1 MAILEVFVV
10 TIAFYVRKGGA
21 GKSTLSYIMACTA
34 ARAGRKVLLV
44 GLDPQG
50 DAVRWASGKD
60 RPLRRD
66 DPVES
71 PYGFTA
77 IYSPGRMPSV
87 PSDKDLVIVDCP
99 PEPDAAIPL
108 VKPDIWVVALDGRSA
123 LIDTMPVIPAMKAQG
138 GSILFLLNKA
148 DAGGTRVES
157 ALREAAG
164 KVPDTIIWRESIPFS
179 GALDRVAEYAAPPW
193 DVPYGKESEGWI
205 VLERFFAKLL
215 ETVALFEARQVA
227 APVRPS
233 TPEPGARKPRRN
245 R

>member
-1 MAILEVFVV
+1 MV

-99 PEPDAAIPL
+99 PEPDDAVPL
-108 VKPDIWVVALDGRSA
+108 VKPNLWVVALDGRAA
-123 LIDTMPVIPAMKAQG
+123 LIDTLPVIPAMKAQCEF
-138 GSILFLLNKA
+138 ILFLLNKA
-148 DAGGTRVES
+148 DAGGARVES

-164 KVPDTIIWRESIPFS
+164 KVPDTSIWRESIPFS

-205 VLERFFAKLL
+205 VLERFFARLL
-215 ETVALFEARQVA
+215 DVVALIEKAGQVA
-227 APVRPS
+227 APAPS
-233 TPEPGARKPRRN
+233 TPKPGVRKPRRN